1 MSEGP
6 QQDNRPTLGSGVTPI
21 NPQQIDQGTLSQTIP
36 GYDSKVPVSVST
48 PIAPTDMD
56 LLREN
61 DRLNQEKYNR
71 QRRKYRGIIIG
82 LAVASLFAIGGISL
96 VNKLS
101 GNAPSQALLDLS
113 KQNSDLETVVAG
125 LKATGTRLS
134 ADNANA
140 ISSNNTISSTL
151 GVCQLNLKDTVSEL
165 DQRKANDNIIYT
177 TATSVFNQN
186 ITLTER
192 LNVISNTVLSPSEII
207 SRMAKALTNG
217 DPETIKWLNEVG
229 CVIPSTETP
238 TATSTTMFYPTDT
251 ATSTGT
257 ALPTNTSTPS
267 ATPEFTPDNPTSTPV
282 KTNTPDIPK
291 TPTKSNPP
299 TQIPPVTP
307 TPERTRT
314 PLPPTATEVPTVVP
328 TPTKASFPTQ
338 IPGTTRT
345 TVPNVN

>member
-1 MSEGP
+1 MLEGS
-6 QQDNRPTLGSGVTPI
+6 QLDN
-21 NPQQIDQGTLSQTIP
+21 NPTIP
-36 GYDSKVPVSVST
+36 GGMKPISEEALQKVET
-48 PIAPTDMD
+48 PHITNVTEGTGEVQG
-56 LLREN
+56 LH
-61 DRLNQEKYNR
+61 DRNKRAMEKALFEQEEFHKAKT
-71 QRRKYRGIIIG
+71 RRKVIFTAIASFAAATV
-82 LAVASLFAIGGISL
+82 LALGGVSLL
-96 VNKLS
+96 NKLS
-101 GNAPSQALLDLS
+101 SNSPSQALLDSS
-113 KQNSDLETVVAG
+113 KQLNGLETVVAG
-125 LKATGTRLS
+125 LKATGTKLS

-151 GVCQLNLKDTVSEL
+151 GVCQLNLKDTISEL
-165 DQRKANDNIIYT
+165 NQRKANDNIIYT

-207 SRMAKALTNG
+207 SRIAESLVSR
-217 DPETIKWLNEVG
+217 DPETIQWLAEVG
-229 CVIPSTETP
+229 CVVPPTETA

-267 ATPEFTPDNPTSTPV
+267 ATPGFTPDNPTSTPI

-314 PLPPTATEVPTVVP
+314 PLPPTATEMPTVVP
-328 TPTKASFPTQ
+328 TSTKASFPTQ

-345 TVPNVN
+345 AVPNVN